1 MNLGILSVAG
11 PRFNACFVEPASP
24 CLSVGKELGP
34 TMR

>member
-11 PRFNACFVEPASP
+11 PLFNACFIKRASL